1 MAAQETVPADLERRV
16 VQLNFRYARCLD
28 ENRLSDWPELFTED
42 GRYVIHP
49 RENLEQG
56 LEGYWLY
63 LDNKRMMRDRVVS
76 LQEVN
81 IYQINYERRLV
92 TNVAVDGREG
102 DAWLARANYMIMHTT
117 NEGESRLF
125 SVGEYRDRIVET
137 GGRLAFR
144 ERVVVPDTFTV
155 PSHLSIPL

>member
-1 MAAQETVPADLERRV
+1 MAGERISAEIERQV
-16 VQLNFRYARCLD
+16 VHLNFRYARCLD
-28 ENRLSDWPELFTED
+28 ENRLSDWPDLFTED

-76 LQEVN
+76 LLEVN

-92 TNVAVDGREG
+92 TNVEVVGRED
-102 DAWLARANYMIMHTT
+102 DAWLARANYLLMHTS
-117 NEGESRLF
+117 NEGVSQIF
-125 SVGEYRDRIVET
+125 SVGEYRDRLVEA
-137 GGRLAFR
+137 GGRLLFR